1 MIWNGWGIL
10 YAMFASL
17 ITAIQFNRVDTVMNQ
32 GFLRGFFLGSSES
45 TILGLVSVFYAL
57 ALGLI
62 PFIAKRVISGDV
74 GSTAYSLVRAGA
86 VAAGALLSGASGFA
100 AGAGAGAEASPAV
113 SAGAVAASTGA
124 TSSAAAVSSSAPPP
138 QPSLAQTIRSGIMSA
153 VNGSAPPAPASA
165 GGGSPSLQP
174 APASSG
180 GSSRS
185 GSTKHSAPTFR
196 PIGVTQTVAYHA
208 GKMAG
213 SIVRGNGSG
222 DSENA

>member
-17 ITAIQFNRVDTVMNQ
+17 ITAIQFDRVDTVMNQ

-86 VAAGALLSGASGFA
+86 VAAGALISGASGFA
-100 AGAGAGAEASPAV
+100 CAGAEPGPAV
-113 SAGAVAASTGA
+113 S
-124 TSSAAAVSSSAPPP
+124 
-138 QPSLAQTIRSGIMSA
+138 
-153 VNGSAPPAPASA
+153 
-165 GGGSPSLQP
+165 
-174 APASSG
+174 
-180 GSSRS
+180 
-185 GSTKHSAPTFR
+185 
-196 PIGVTQTVAYHA
+196 
-208 GKMAG
+208 
-213 SIVRGNGSG
+213 
-222 DSENA
+222 